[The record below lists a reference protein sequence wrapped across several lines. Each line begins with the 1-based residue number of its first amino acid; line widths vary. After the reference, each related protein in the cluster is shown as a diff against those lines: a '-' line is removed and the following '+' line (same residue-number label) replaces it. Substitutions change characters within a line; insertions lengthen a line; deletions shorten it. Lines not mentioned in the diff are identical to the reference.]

1 MFFCSRA
8 FYAGYRSLIN
18 SSRKNTPVF
27 LYKPTRNKIV
37 STSRHIFL
45 SVLAAFKASQLKMS
59 LRFAAY
65 FLPIRNFNI
74 SWLKTTVCCAQMMVF
89 RLFHR
94 PVEQTSQTRW
104 TAILIFTTWNRA
116 IWLAKFTLLT
126 MRAQSNL
133 IGGTG
138 AGNVGKPYCPLYN
151 IAPICQGLPSARP
164 P

>member
-1 MFFCSRA
+1 MFFWPRA
-8 FYAGYRSLIN
+8 FYAGYRSSILVAKTLRYN
-18 SSRKNTPVF
+18 F
-27 LYKPTRNKIV
+27 LCKPTRNKIV

-45 SVLAAFKASQLKMS
+45 SVLAAFKASQLKTS
-59 LRFAAY
+59 LCFAAY

-104 TAILIFTTWNRA
+104 TAILIFTTRNRA
-116 IWLAKFTLLT
+116 IWLAKITLLT

-133 IGGTG
+133 IGGAG
-138 AGNVGKPYCPLYN
+138 AGNVAKPYCPLYCPRMSG
-151 IAPICQGLPSARP
+151 APFR
-164 P
+164 